1 MNNAWKIKEKTVE
14 LKKISAFIINKTR
27 LSTETINLRKNEKK
41 KEKEKETNW
50 NKIWK
55 ENSDSKIWNFLRI
68 AVCNFGIFAKMVPY
82 FTSFPYHVRL
92 SVSVTV
98 EHSDKTFR

>member
-41 KEKEKETNW
+41 KEKEKETN
-50 NKIWK
+50 
-55 ENSDSKIWNFLRI
+55 
-68 AVCNFGIFAKMVPY
+68 
-82 FTSFPYHVRL
+82 
-92 SVSVTV
+92 
-98 EHSDKTFR
+98 